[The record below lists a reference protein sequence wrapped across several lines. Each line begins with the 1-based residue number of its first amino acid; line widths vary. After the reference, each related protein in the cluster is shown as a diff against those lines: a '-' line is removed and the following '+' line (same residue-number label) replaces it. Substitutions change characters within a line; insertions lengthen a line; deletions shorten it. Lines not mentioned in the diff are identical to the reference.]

1 MLILTCLKG
10 QDEQRE
16 GLLKSLGD
24 QLEKLVN
31 NTKEVS
37 VVTSVVFLRG
47 RRKSLRKTRD
57 ANTIRICVWML
68 NSPFI

>member
-16 GLLKSLGD
+16 VLLKSLGD

-37 VVTSVVFLRG
+37 
-47 RRKSLRKTRD
+47 
-57 ANTIRICVWML
+57 
-68 NSPFI
+68 SPDPVRSG